1 MTKQKILNISKATG
15 KYNFKNEMDKFHSE
29 INQELSNGYIIKLM
43 SETTIEQLEYDK
55 IAFSQTVVLELDT
68 ANKINY

>member
-1 MTKQKILNISKATG
+1 
-15 KYNFKNEMDKFHSE
+15 MDKFHSE